1 MKHIQVKLAGLFIF
15 FSLLFSSFIFFNI
28 YLFLCSCCGFIK
40 YNLGGN
46 KVFKCNK
53 CGVVMDRDINGDRGI
68 FLRAL
73 LDGAVC
79 V

>member
-1 MKHIQVKLAGLFIF
+1 MKDWCWIF
-15 FSLLFSSFIFFNI
+15 
-28 YLFLCSCCGFIK
+28 K

-53 CGVVMDRDINGDRGI
+53 CGVVMDRDINGAWGI

-73 LDGAVC
+73 LDGAVG